1 MFNGSVPT
9 QLVGLRLVGINFE
22 YSFPQPA
29 VQRQFHVRFNE
40 TFFVGLGDNPRQMK
54 AESYNQGICPS
65 NTVLAI
71 FDQRPSNLSGIVCI
85 PDVVYISGVNI
96 LSIPCNKFQMSH

>member
-1 MFNGSVPT
+1 MSDLT
-9 QLVGLRLVGINFE
+9 KL
-22 YSFPQPA
+22 
-29 VQRQFHVRFNE
+29 
-40 TFFVGLGDNPRQMK
+40 FFVGLGDNPRQMK

-96 LSIPCNKFQMSH
+96 MSIPCDKSQLSH